1 MTQRDGLKVGTDVPS
16 MLANDLELE
25 YAVAAGL
32 KTAIVVCE
40 RERDVQTRTILE
52 QHLRDTQE
60 DHAYWLEQQ
69 LGLIETLGV
78 PNYLHPRCTEK
89 RSRGVPP
96 RVRSPGARN
105 APQFQ
110 RWTAARCPRCAARG
124 STGGT
129 AGSRQSPGA

>member
-1 MTQRDGLKVGTDVPS
+1 MTQRDSLKVGTDVPS

-40 RERDVQTRTILE
+40 REHDFQTRTILE

-69 LGLIETLGV
+69 LGLIETLGL
-78 PNYLHPRCTEK
+78 PNYL
-89 RSRGVPP
+89 
-96 RVRSPGARN
+96 
-105 APQFQ
+105 
-110 RWTAARCPRCAARG
+110 
-124 STGGT
+124 
-129 AGSRQSPGA
+129 QSQIH